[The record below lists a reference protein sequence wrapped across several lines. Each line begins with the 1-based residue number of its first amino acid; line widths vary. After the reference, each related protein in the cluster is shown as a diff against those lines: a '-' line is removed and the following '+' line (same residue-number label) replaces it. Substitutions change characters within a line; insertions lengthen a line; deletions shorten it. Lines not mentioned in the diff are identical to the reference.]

1 MAYRRILT
9 LARFTLLEAW
19 RTRLPGLFLI
29 ALALAC
35 GTAYF
40 FQQLAITESVRLQI
54 IFSAAASRLAA
65 VFVLG
70 LYILTSIVREF
81 NDKGLELTLS
91 FDLRRADYVVGRLLG
106 FLLIGTVMALMASIP
121 QLLLAPAAAVA
132 QWGISL
138 ALELAIVTALS
149 LFCVMTFTQLMPAAA
164 FVAGFYVLARALSAI
179 QLMSTSP
186 LAVENPVSRQFVGWL
201 IDGLTLIMP
210 ALDRYTQSA
219 WLADAAAGRQSAL
232 ALRKR
237 CCMSPCSLLQRC
249 SIFTAAT
256 FDCAR
261 RTPAQRSTTARICRT
276 ARSTGFAH
284 CHAMGPTQACCARGS
299 ARSRATGHSLTGS
312 RTG

>member
-219 WLADAAAGRQSAL
+219 WLADAAAGW
-232 ALRKR
+232 
-237 CCMSPCSLLQRC
+237 
-249 SIFTAAT
+249 TAVGA
-256 FDCAR
+256 CA
-261 RTPAQRSTTARICRT
+261 
-276 ARSTGFAH
+276 
-284 CHAMGPTQACCARGS
+284 TQAVLYVTLLVAAAMFDFYR
-299 ARSRATGHSLTGS
+299 RNL
-312 RTG
+312 